1 MSETVKSMVYEQLD
15 IVKFVLKKSA
25 NFILDVLE
33 KHTALIY

>member
-25 NFILDVLE
+25 ISF
-33 KHTALIY
+33 